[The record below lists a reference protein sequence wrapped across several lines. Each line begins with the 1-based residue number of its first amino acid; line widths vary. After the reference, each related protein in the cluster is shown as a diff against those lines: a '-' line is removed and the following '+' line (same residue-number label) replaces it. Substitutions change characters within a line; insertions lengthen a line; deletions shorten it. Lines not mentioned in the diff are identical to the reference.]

1 MTSICR
7 NSKVNLRKM
16 TKEKKYRLI
25 ALLFNLTI
33 IVFVFFMVN
42 YPEHFDEVDGFV
54 LWPSLDEVIFTIY
67 GELITNIFN
76 TMTFGYNSVEGTILN
91 WSHKIL
97 GYGFV
102 FIVYRYRN
110 ECGRVVQDIVEK
122 F

>member
-1 MTSICR
+1 
-7 NSKVNLRKM
+7 M

-33 IVFVFFMVN
+33 IVFVFFMVK
-42 YPEHFDEVDGFV
+42 YPEHFNSGSDGFS
-54 LWPSLDEVIFTIY
+54 LWPSYEEVTYTIY
-67 GELITNIFN
+67 GDLITNIFD
-76 TMTFGYNSVEGTILN
+76 TMAFKYNSVEGTILN

-102 FIVYRYRN
+102 FFVYRYRD

>member
-1 MTSICR
+1 
-7 NSKVNLRKM
+7 M
-16 TKEKKYRLI
+16 TKEKIYRLF

-33 IVFVFFMVN
+33 IVFVFFMVL
-42 YPEHFDEVDGFV
+42 YRDVPVQGPEGFV
-54 LWPSLDEVIFTIY
+54 LWPSGQDVVNTLYGDLMSNLFDSVDFYSPGTPREILD
-67 GELITNIFN
+67 
-76 TMTFGYNSVEGTILN
+76 

-102 FIVYRYRN
+102 FFVYKYRN